1 MRVQSLWIYPIKGA
15 RGIALEQVRVMAAGF
30 EHDRRWMVVNPQ
42 GQFMT
47 QRQQPAL
54 ARLTVTI
61 TPDGLRLSFADH
73 PAPVVIPLTPTGTEC
88 PVQVWRTETIGLDQG
103 EAIAQWL
110 SQCLATPCRLVA
122 QSPQHPR
129 PTDPAYAP
137 GGRVSFADG
146 YPVLL
151 TNTASLADLNERIRA
166 NQGQSVGMER
176 FRPNLV
182 VESGIAFGEDEWRS
196 LRIGAVNFK
205 AVKGCDRCIVT
216 TTDQQTGA
224 RNPDKEPLKTLA
236 TFRQRQGKLY
246 FGENLIPQSEGVIQV
261 GDEVAI
267 VA

>member
-1 MRVQSLWIYPIKGA
+1 MRVQALWIYPIKGA
-15 RGIALEQVRVMAAGF
+15 RGIALDRVAVQRAGF
-30 EHDRRWMVVNPQ
+30 EYDRRWMVVNLQ

-47 QRQQPAL
+47 QRQHPSL
-54 ARLTVTI
+54 ARLAVAI
-61 TPDGLRLSFADH
+61 TPEGLRLSFAGN
-73 PAPVVIPLTPTGTEC
+73 PAPVAIPLEPRGTEC
-88 PVQVWRTETIGLDQG
+88 PVQVWRTATVGLDQG

-110 SQCLATPCRLVA
+110 SHHLATPCRLVA

-137 GGRVSFADG
+137 GGAVSFADA

-151 TNTASLADLNERIRA
+151 TNTASLADLNERIGV
-166 NQGQSVGMER
+166 NQGQPVPMER

-182 VESGIAFGEDEWRS
+182 VECGIAFGEDEWRS
-196 LRIGAVNFK
+196 LAIGAVQFE

-224 RNPDKEPLKTLA
+224 RNPNKEPLKTLA

-246 FGENLIPQSEGVIQV
+246 FGENLMPQSEGVIQI

-267 VA
+267 VV

>member
-1 MRVQSLWIYPIKGA
+1 
-15 RGIALEQVRVMAAGF
+15 
-30 EHDRRWMVVNPQ
+30 
-42 GQFMT
+42 
-47 QRQQPAL
+47 
-54 ARLTVTI
+54 
-61 TPDGLRLSFADH
+61 
-73 PAPVVIPLTPTGTEC
+73 
-88 PVQVWRTETIGLDQG
+88 
-103 EAIAQWL
+103 
-110 SQCLATPCRLVA
+110 
-122 QSPQHPR
+122 
-129 PTDPAYAP
+129 
-137 GGRVSFADG
+137 
-146 YPVLL
+146 
-151 TNTASLADLNERIRA
+151 
-166 NQGQSVGMER
+166 MER